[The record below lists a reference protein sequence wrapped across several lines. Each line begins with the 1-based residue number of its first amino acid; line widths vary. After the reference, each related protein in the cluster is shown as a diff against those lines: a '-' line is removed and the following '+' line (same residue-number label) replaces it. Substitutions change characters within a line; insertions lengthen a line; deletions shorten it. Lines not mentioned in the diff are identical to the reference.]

1 MKKFLIFFVAL
12 FTITF
17 YLSSGNDSTKS
28 SQADTAKNNSTS
40 EGKGSF
46 LIPKRTPVL
55 LPLPNQSSAD
65 GSSSNAS
72 SSQKNSSSDTKAAA
86 QTDKSSDSSS
96 AAPTQSTQTTPDNQT
111 ACTPDSTNTCPTT
124 STDTTPQA
132 EPGANCNLS
141 NPDNVIQQYQDNGQ
155 IVC

>member
-46 LIPKRTPVL
+46 LTPKRTPVL
-55 LPLPNQSSAD
+55 LPLPNQSSPNI
-65 GSSSNAS
+65 GGNSAS
-72 SSQKNSSSDTKAAA
+72 ASQKDNTSDTKPAA
-86 QTDKSSDSSS
+86 QTDKSTDTSS
-96 AAPTQSTQTTPDNQT
+96 AAPTQTQADNQT
-111 ACTPDSTNTCPTT
+111 ACTPDSTNTCPTA

-132 EPGANCNLS
+132 QPATDCNLS
-141 NPDNVIQQYQDNGQ
+141 DPDNVIQQYQDNGQ

>member
-40 EGKGSF
+40 ENKGSF
-46 LIPKRTPVL
+46 LTPKRTPVL
-55 LPLPNQSSAD
+55 LPLPNQSTTD
-65 GSSSNAS
+65 GSGNAS
-72 SSQKNSSSDTKAAA
+72 ASQKNSSSDTKAAA

-96 AAPTQSTQTTPDNQT
+96 SAPTQSAQTTPDNQT

-132 EPGANCNLS
+132 EPAANCNLS